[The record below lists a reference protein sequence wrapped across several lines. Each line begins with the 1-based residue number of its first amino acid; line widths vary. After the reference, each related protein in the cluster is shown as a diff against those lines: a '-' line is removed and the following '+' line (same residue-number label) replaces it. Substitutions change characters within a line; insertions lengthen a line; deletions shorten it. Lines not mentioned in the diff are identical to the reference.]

1 MARVMLGVKG
11 MNTKERMAKVE
22 GLLLEVEGITRVR
35 AQMDQQVAVEYNEQE
50 ITTMDIIRPLRNI
63 GLTAGMV

>member
-22 GLLLEVEGITRVR
+22 ELLLEVDGIIKVH
-35 AQMDQQVAVEYNEQE
+35 AQMDQQVAVEYDENE
-50 ITTMDIIRPLRNI
+50 ITTMDIIRPLRNK
-63 GLTAGMV
+63 GLVAGMT